1 MKKTFL
7 ILVFSLIVSVG
18 QAQEWFTSFD
28 VAKRLALV
36 QDKMLLVVWEGSF
49 EYSIPVSY
57 KGANGKS
64 TVIDLASDK
73 TLDPMIFN
81 YFVPVRLQE
90 ANHLDV
96 MKKAEGRSFTYK
108 GKLEDDS
115 IKIMDV
121 NGNILNVNQSSEII
135 LDFSELINRYAL
147 NTSFLNAELRNYL
160 DNPNYLSSFL
170 LGEKYIEYAM
180 YAQKDLRPEI
190 IDLGTIYL
198 EESKKMAESN
208 TVENLKG
215 VLQKI
220 ELKEIESFLILNREG
235 NAKRLLKRIEQQDVE
250 TINQR
255 TYNFLNYII
264 STLDN
269 DNTNADMWKSE
280 ISSLDLRKAEMILNI
295 IKHG

>member
-7 ILVFSLIVSVG
+7 ILVFGLMVSVG

-57 KGANGKS
+57 TAVNGNR
-64 TVIDLASDK
+64 TVIDLAVDK
-73 TLDPMIFN
+73 TLDPIIFN

-90 ANHLDV
+90 VNHLDV
-96 MKKAEGRSFTYK
+96 MKKAEGRGLSYK
-108 GKLEDDS
+108 SKLEDDS

-121 NGNILNVNQSSEII
+121 NGNILNVDQSSEMI

-180 YAQKDLRPEI
+180 YAQKDLRLEI

-198 EESKKMAESN
+198 EESKKMAEANSID
-208 TVENLKG
+208 NLDG

-220 ELKEIESFLILNREG
+220 ELKEIESLLILNKEG
-235 NAKRLLKRIEQQDVE
+235 KAKRFLKRIEQQDVE

-255 TYNFLNYII
+255 TYNFLNYVI

-269 DNTNADMWKSE
+269 DNTNADMWKNE